1 MLACCLGLADNFPM
15 QPSMSWQPI
24 TPLSAQEA
32 SRLANQELPALFEVW
47 QEQRAKLQETGVL
60 ANYTERLRREIAIE
74 TGILERLYSIDRGIT
89 TLLIEQGIDEALIP
103 HGATNIA
110 ASKVISLIRDQKE
123 SVDSLFDF
131 VKNERQLSTSYIKE
145 LHQLLTRNQA
155 STEALES
162 TTGRVISVD
171 LLRGM
176 YKKSANNPLRADG
189 SVHVYAPPEHVAAEM
204 DNLLKWY
211 QEQHTQAITPEV
223 SAAWL
228 HHRFTQIHPF
238 QDGNGRVARCLAI
251 LVFIKAGWFPLSI
264 KDSDRVAYIDALEIA
279 DEGDLAPLV
288 DLFVKKQ
295 RHAFVESLSLSE
307 QVLAEKRRVNT
318 TLASISAKFQDK
330 ESTASEKITLV
341 KDYAASLEQHSSHY
355 LKEIAEA
362 LTRSIAPSF
371 PEARIMVQSA
381 ASQAEKTQRHRFQVT
396 TTAKALHYFANLH
409 AYHHWLDLIIDV
421 ATPTHI
427 LISFHGLGRNFN
439 GILACNA
446 CAYHRD
452 SEDNGSSTI
461 HELRPLSDSIFQF
474 SYADEEEGMKKRF
487 VAWLE
492 DVVVAGLEYW
502 NQSI

>member
-1 MLACCLGLADNFPM
+1 ME
-15 QPSMSWQPI
+15 WQPI
-24 TPLSAQEA
+24 TQLSAQA
-32 SRLANQELPALFEVW
+32 ARRLASQELPALFAVW
-47 QEQRAKLQETGVL
+47 QEQRAKLQNTGVL
-60 ANYTERLRREIAIE
+60 AHYTERLRREIAIE

-89 TLLIEQGIDEALIP
+89 TLLIERGIDEALIP

-131 VKNERQLSTSYIKE
+131 VKNQRQLSTSYIKE

-162 TTGRVISVD
+162 TTGRMISVD
-171 LLRGM
+171 LLRGT

-204 DNLLKWY
+204 DNLLRWY
-211 QEQHTQAITPEV
+211 HEQQAQAIAPEV

-264 KDSDRVAYIDALEIA
+264 KDSDRVAYIDALEMA
-279 DEGDLAPLV
+279 DDGDLAPLV
-288 DLFVKKQ
+288 ALFVKKQ
-295 RHAFVESLSLSE
+295 RHAFIESLSLSE
-307 QVLAEKRRVNT
+307 QVLSEKRKVNT

-330 ESTASEKITLV
+330 ESTASENIALV
-341 KDYAASLEQHSSHY
+341 KGYAANLEQHTQHY
-355 LKEIAEA
+355 LDEIAEA
-362 LTRSIAPSF
+362 LKRSIAPTF
-371 PEARIMVQSA
+371 PETHETAITVQSA
-381 ASQAEKTQRHRFQVT
+381 ASQEAKGQQHRFQVT
-396 TTAKALHYFANLH
+396 TTAKALNYFANLH
-409 AYHHWLDLIIDV
+409 AYHHWLILRIDV
-421 ATPTHI
+421 AVPTHI
-427 LISFHGLGRNFN
+427 LISFHGLGRDFN

-452 SEDNGSSTI
+452 SEENGSSTI

-474 SYADEEEGMKKRF
+474 SYADEEESLKERF
-487 VAWLE
+487 VVWLE